1 MNPMIFQDT
10 VRSKQEIHV
19 LCRAGNSAIVAGQLE
34 EPIVLIK
41 SCVHE
46 PDEGSGSDMSM
57 NQANTRCKREP
68 KTTRLRIRP
77 FHWAA
82 CLLPL
87 SLMLSISVTGCSFN
101 PSKSP
106 SPSGDGR
113 VRPEIQ
119 IVISNLGMTFP
130 EGMDENDNRYLSYIE
145 EQTGLDIQV
154 NTPPTEVYDEKLDV
168 IMSSGNLPDM
178 LHAYEPVW
186 FDNYVKQGALLPLDD
201 LIDQYGPHLKA
212 KIPPEVWDRVKYG
225 GKIYAVPSLNEV
237 TGIELMYARKDWLDR
252 LGLDPPETL
261 DEYYEVIRAFAQDDP
276 DGNGL
281 QDTVGL
287 TFTANLGRSS
297 PFFGAFGTQLDT
309 WFERDGKL
317 VYGNILPETKEALG
331 FLARLYQEGLLERE
345 FPLNLQ
351 TNLSEKI
358 EYGKV
363 GLFSATWYD
372 TRGPIAANMKQDP
385 NARWIPLEYPAGP
398 KGDKGVYGIDVIR
411 GYNVIPASS
420 THAAEVIQ
428 LLDFIASDY
437 KTLKLGFENEI
448 WRQDGD
454 RIVTD
459 FALHDESLYRGIY
472 QSLVDV
478 PDETLF
484 KLRLDS
490 LGDFNLYNNIQTIHR
505 NIMPNAFY
513 GIPTPAMGK
522 YNENLDRLEDVFVKI
537 IMGIEPLDAFDR
549 YVEQWKAAGGSEI
562 TKEVNRWYESESRR
576 MGNSLGLEGGER

>member
-1 MNPMIFQDT
+1 MARNKADT
-10 VRSKQEIHV
+10 SKCLPKLTRMRRFRFCRNVR
-19 LCRAGNSAIVAGQLE
+19 
-34 EPIVLIK
+34 
-41 SCVHE
+41 
-46 PDEGSGSDMSM
+46 
-57 NQANTRCKREP
+57 
-68 KTTRLRIRP
+68 
-77 FHWAA
+77 
-82 CLLPL
+82 LLPF
-87 SLMLSISVTGCSFN
+87 SLLLTGIATGFTGCGFPGQAQEP
-101 PSKSP
+101 PSN
-106 SPSGDGR
+106 GDQR
-113 VRPEIQ
+113 SQPQVN

-130 EGMDENDNRYLSYIE
+130 EGMDENDNRYLNYIE

-168 IMSSGNLPDM
+168 IMSSGNLPDL

-186 FDNYVKQGALLPLDD
+186 FDNYVKQGALRPLDD
-201 LIDQYGPHLKA
+201 LIDRYGPHLKA
-212 KIPPEVWDRVKYG
+212 KIPSEVWDRVKYG

-252 LGLDPPETL
+252 LGLAPPKTL
-261 DEYYEVIRAFAQDDP
+261 DEYYDVIQAFTRDDP

-287 TFTANLGRSS
+287 TFTADLGRSS

-309 WFERDGKL
+309 WFERDGRL
-317 VYGNILPETKEALG
+317 VYGNILPETKETLG

-351 TNLSEKI
+351 TNLFEKI

-372 TRGPIAANMKQDP
+372 TRGPIAANMKRDP
-385 NARWIPLEYPAGP
+385 NARWIPLEYPIGP
-398 KGDKGVYGIDVIR
+398 QGNKGVYSIDTIR
-411 GYNVIPASS
+411 GYNVIPSDS
-420 THAAEVIQ
+420 PHAAEVIQ

-448 WRQDGD
+448 WRREGE

-484 KLRLDS
+484 KQRLDS

-505 NIMPNAFY
+505 NIMPSAFY
-513 GIPTPAMGK
+513 GIPTSAMGK
-522 YNENLDRLEDVFVKI
+522 YSDHLNRLEDVFVKI
-537 IMGIEPLDAFDR
+537 ILGIEPLDAFDQ
-549 YVEQWKAAGGSEI
+549 YVERWKAEGGSEI
-562 TKEVNRWYESESRR
+562 TKEVNRWYESRR
-576 MGNSLGLEGGER
+576 